1 MRRRPLT
8 RALPLVVAASLAL
21 AACGGSSG
29 DSASD
34 GATDDTTPAGATID
48 PVACAQGKTLEA
60 DTLTVA
66 TGNPAFSPWVLDDKP
81 ESKEGFEAAVAYAV
95 ATELG
100 FGDDQV
106 KWVRTGFDEAIQ
118 PGEKNFDFNL
128 QQFTITDERKA
139 NVTFSDAY
147 YSTNQAIV
155 GLADSKAK
163 GVTSVADLKGL
174 KFGAQV
180 GTTSLD
186 YITKVIQPTAE
197 PLAYDDNAGAKAAL
211 EAGQVDAIVLDL
223 PTALYVSAVEIEG
236 SAVLGQ
242 FPLTDQV
249 AVDNFGLVFDLG
261 NPLVECVNAALA
273 NVKASG
279 VLEELTLT
287 YLSTNTEIP
296 VIEVG

>member
-8 RALPLVVAASLAL
+8 LALPLVVVASLAL
-21 AACGGSSG
+21 AACGGGSG

-34 GATDDTTPAGATID
+34 DAAVDTTPAGATID
-48 PVACAQGKTLEA
+48 PVECAKGKTLEA
-60 DTLTVA
+60 DVLTVA
-66 TGNPAFSPWVLDDKP
+66 TGNPAYSPWVLDDKP

-106 KWVRTGFDEAIQ
+106 KWVCTGFDEAIQ
-118 PGEKNFDFNL
+118 PGAKNFDFNL
-128 QQFTITDERKA
+128 QQFTITEERKA
-139 NVTFSDAY
+139 NVSFSDPY

-163 GVTSVADLKGL
+163 GITTVADLKGL

-180 GTTSLD
+180 GTTSLE

-197 PLAYDDNAGAKAAL
+197 PFAYDDNAGAKAAL

-249 AVDNFGLVFDLG
+249 AVDNFGLVFDLA

-273 NVKASG
+273 NMKSEG
-279 VLEELTLT
+279 TLDELTLT

>member
-1 MRRRPLT
+1 
-8 RALPLVVAASLAL
+8 VVVASLAL
-21 AACGGSSG
+21 AACGGGSG

-34 GATDDTTPAGATID
+34 DAAVDTTPAGATID
-48 PVACAQGKTLEA
+48 PVECAKGKTLEA
-60 DTLTVA
+60 DVLTVA
-66 TGNPAFSPWVLDDKP
+66 TGNPAYSPWVLDDKP

-118 PGEKNFDFNL
+118 PGAKNFDFNL
-128 QQFTITDERKA
+128 QQFTITEERKA
-139 NVTFSDAY
+139 NVSFSDPY

-163 GVTSVADLKGL
+163 GITTVADLKGL

-180 GTTSLD
+180 GTTSLE

-197 PLAYDDNAGAKAAL
+197 PFAYDDNAGAKAAL

-249 AVDNFGLVFDLG
+249 AVDNFGLVFDLA

-273 NVKASG
+273 NMKSEG
-279 VLEELTLT
+279 TLDELTLT